1 MTFVRFLLCV
11 CLGTGLIPFVA
22 TADSLLPGNAYPKH
36 DCRSPLRPL
45 PGDPPREWL
54 SYQQD
59 MEVYRRCIQQ
69 YINTAQEDM
78 QRIQQAAEKAARE
91 YKSELNNGL

>member
-1 MTFVRFLLCV
+1 MNSRAMKMVMQLSAVGTVAVLMTACATTVKPSYVSPTQSQALNCV
-11 CLGTGLIPFVA
+11 QLGAEF
-22 TADSLLPGNAYPKH
+22 N
-36 DCRSPLRPL
+36 R
-45 PGDPPREWL
+45 
-54 SYQQD
+54 
-59 MEVYRRCIQQ
+59 IQQ